1 MLSSMAE
8 PGAGNATAQRHLFH
22 PRLPHPTHHS
32 AGSWAGKQ
40 RIVSL
45 SRAHIEWKR
54 AEDDR
59 STKRRQEPADTAV
72 DRQGMR

>member
-1 MLSSMAE
+1 M
-8 PGAGNATAQRHLFH
+8 P
-22 PRLPHPTHHS
+22 PRSGTYSIHVSRIPPTIPQ
-32 AGSWAGKQ
+32 GRWAGKQ